1 LADNRKN
8 FMKTQLPSRLTLVK
22 LLAVAAGCLAFQSAQ
37 ATLLFSE
44 GFNYPAGGL
53 GANVNPGNS
62 VAWTGNN
69 NITVDATDPLL
80 TYSGLNN
87 ISVNNLKDVWGVS
100 SGSAANSPA
109 FASAVT
115 SGQIYYS
122 FLLDITALPSTTGTG
137 SFLTALNPLGSNPN
151 GSSDNLDLYINNT
164 GVLTMKTKG
173 VAASSGF
180 TASLNTTYLVVL
192 EYDFGANL
200 ASAYFDPSS
209 ASFGGSTPTAFATA
223 TSTASYAGFDDVG
236 FKAAA
241 TSTSTT
247 GTFLVNN
254 LLVGTTWADVTPAAA
269 PEPATI
275 ALSGLGL
282 IGLALARRMRR

>member
-1 LADNRKN
+1 
-8 FMKTQLPSRLTLVK
+8 MKTQIPSRSTLGK
-22 LLAVAAGCLAFQSAQ
+22 LLAVAAGCLAIQSAQ

-44 GFNYPAGGL
+44 GFNYPAGGIT
-53 GANVNPGNS
+53 GQVNGNGT
-62 VAWTGNN
+62 AWTGNN

-80 TYSGLNN
+80 TYPGLNN

-109 FASAVT
+109 FASAVS

-122 FLLDITALPSTTGTG
+122 FLLDITALPSATGTG
-137 SFLTALNPLGSNPN
+137 SYVTALNPLGSNPN
-151 GSSDNLDLYINNT
+151 GSSDNLDLYVNNT

-173 VAASSGF
+173 TAASSGF

-192 EYDFGANL
+192 EYDYTANL

-209 ASFGGSTPTAFATA
+209 SAFGGSTPTAFATA
-223 TSTASYAGFDDVG
+223 TPTTSLAAFDDVG

-241 TSTSTT
+241 STTSTT
-247 GTFLVNN
+247 GTFLINN

-269 PEPATI
+269 PEPSTLAI
-275 ALSGLGL
+275 AGLGL
-282 IGLALARRMRR
+282 AGLAIARRMRR